1 MVEVYSIGPNSSFEV
16 EELKFPKT
24 LLVFLRF
31 FRYYFIQVVRA
42 LSSAWLERYLDM
54 VEVIGSSPI
63 GPTIICDSVRIKVKV
78 GSENYF

>member
-63 GPTIICDSVRIKVKV
+63 GPTITSKMERM
-78 GSENYF
+78 GELSWTYPF